1 MRLGWGVG
9 QLLSR
14 LLLPLQ
20 TLIPGCLGGHTGT
33 GGMGGS
39 RDIPLPRDREELA
52 GHRFDSRKRGKVKRK
67 AEGNVRKKE
76 DLAKYLSW
84 QRGWGEGWRDVLRLL
99 LTDEWKQ
106 SSSSR
111 SVTNPNCSKQSK
123 FPRAKLFEGPIF
135 ACNPG
140 NKALYPIFPLKNK

>member
-1 MRLGWGVG
+1 VRLGWGMG
-9 QLLSR
+9 QPLSR

-39 RDIPLPRDREELA
+39 RDIPLPRDKEELT
-52 GHRFDSRKRGKVKRK
+52 GHRLDSRKRGKVKRK
-67 AEGNVRKKE
+67 AEGKVGTKE

-84 QRGWGEGWRDVLRLL
+84 PRGWGEGWRDVLRLL
-99 LTDEWKQ
+99 FTDEWKQ
-106 SSSSR
+106 GFSIR
-111 SVTNPNCSKQSK
+111 SVTNLNCSKQSK

-135 ACNPG
+135 AVTSG
-140 NKALYPIFPLKNK
+140 TKLYVQYFH